1 MGEVREED
9 IIENW
14 PMVQRIAA
22 MMASKMG
29 KYWSTEE
36 LASFGYDGLYDA
48 LSKYD
53 ASKGAW
59 VAYATIRIRGSILD
73 GCSLKSW
80 HHLCTVSPEVFDD
93 IGRNDREANL
103 DIQDEA
109 TSILSI
115 FSPRIRAFLQLRY
128 IKGYDLAKIG
138 SMWGVTPSAVSKAIK
153 RALVTLR
160 CNK

>member
-1 MGEVREED
+1 MAELNEED

-22 MMASKMG
+22 KMAKKMRG
-29 KYWSTEE
+29 YWLAEE
-36 LASFGYDGLYDA
+36 LASFGYDGLCDA
-48 LSKYD
+48 LVKYD
-53 ASKGAW
+53 PTKGPW
-59 VAYATIRIRGSILD
+59 VAYAAIRIRGSILD

-80 HHLCTVSPEVFDD
+80 HHLRTKSPDCFNKIECSETVPSID
-93 IGRNDREANL
+93 IE
-103 DIQDEA
+103 DE
-109 TSILSI
+109 SNNVLMI
-115 FSPRIRAFLQLRY
+115 FSPRTRAFLQLKY
-128 IKGYDLAKIG
+128 MKGYDMAKIG